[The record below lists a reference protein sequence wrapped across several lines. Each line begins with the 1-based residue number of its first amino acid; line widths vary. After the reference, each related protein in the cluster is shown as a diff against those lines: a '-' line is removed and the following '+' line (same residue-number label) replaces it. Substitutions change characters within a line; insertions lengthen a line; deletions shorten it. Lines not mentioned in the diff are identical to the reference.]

1 MMYDE
6 KPTSTVVERPDGL
19 PRLVGSLDERGWV
32 APRQKDLS
40 TPSGVP
46 RGASSRRRITRRWAI
61 GDWLNFGERKHG
73 ETYVQA
79 ADELGYN
86 PQFLRVCKMVAAKFP
101 RSQRHPTL
109 LFSHHRVVSSLPSR
123 SWRSPC

>member
-40 TPSGVP
+40 YAEWCAEGRVIKAAHHARVAVGY
-46 RGASSRRRITRRWAI
+46 RGLAQLRGT
-61 GDWLNFGERKHG
+61 
-73 ETYVQA
+73 QA
-79 ADELGYN
+79 
-86 PQFLRVCKMVAAKFP
+86 R
-101 RSQRHPTL
+101 
-109 LFSHHRVVSSLPSR
+109 
-123 SWRSPC
+123 